1 MDRFMN
7 GPLGSGGSPHGTSS
21 QPGPM
26 PSLPGGPEPLPYV
39 SKFNGLVYGRPDQ
52 MDSPIP
58 PPAIPLPAIPAPAPP
73 PPNTQGQNS
82 NPLGYRQLVGF
93 FGLGGAYGQ

>member
-1 MDRFMN
+1 MN
-7 GPLGSGGSPHGTSS
+7 SPL
-21 QPGPM
+21 
-26 PSLPGGPEPLPYV
+26 GPEPLPYV

-52 MDSPIP
+52 MDSPVH

-82 NPLGYRQLVGF
+82 NPLGYRQPVGF